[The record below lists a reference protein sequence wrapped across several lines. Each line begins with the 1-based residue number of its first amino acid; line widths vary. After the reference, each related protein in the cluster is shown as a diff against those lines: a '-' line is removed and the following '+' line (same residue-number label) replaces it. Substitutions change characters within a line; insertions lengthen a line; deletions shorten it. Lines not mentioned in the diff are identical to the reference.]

1 MSEKLND
8 KEVKGNK
15 ILQRLKNSFVTGL
28 FVSAPI
34 FITLGIFY
42 YVLAQLDS
50 LLGGIFSYFIALP
63 GGRRIPG
70 LGLVALA
77 LLILF
82 FGELTRRYIGKRLI
96 RITENI
102 FTRIPILRV
111 IYNALKQIGT
121 YIMATRQKAFF
132 RRVVLVQWPNKYT
145 HILGFLTE
153 ESYDQKGE
161 DDKIAVYVPT
171 APNPTSGYLLYVEKS
186 KIQTTDISIEEG
198 MKIII
203 SAGIVQY
210 PTTAPI
216 MAANPSSDAEPPS
229 ADESV

>member
-1 MSEKLND
+1 MGSEMC
-8 KEVKGNK
+8 
-15 ILQRLKNSFVTGL
+15 
-28 FVSAPI
+28 
-34 FITLGIFY
+34 
-42 YVLAQLDS
+42 
-50 LLGGIFSYFIALP
+50 
-63 GGRRIPG
+63 
-70 LGLVALA
+70 
-77 LLILF
+77 
-82 FGELTRRYIGKRLI
+82 I
-96 RITENI
+96 RD
-102 FTRIPILRV
+102 R
-111 IYNALKQIGT
+111 
-121 YIMATRQKAFF
+121 
-132 RRVVLVQWPNKYT
+132 YT